1 LRKERR
7 ATFHLSLAPSQAE
20 LLRRPPN
27 PYWRFVVAYFSWT
40 VTMVETKQ
48 MAISK
53 NIIKRDK
60 GRGINGMN
68 YVDISPAVQ
77 IHAVPSLLRL
87 NKSDICRNLP
97 N

>member
-1 LRKERR
+1 
-7 ATFHLSLAPSQAE
+7 
-20 LLRRPPN
+20 
-27 PYWRFVVAYFSWT
+27 
-40 VTMVETKQ
+40 MVETKQ

-77 IHAVPSLLRL
+77 IHAVTSLLRL